1 MKICDS
7 SYLIAF
13 LHPKPGPPM
22 DRQGQPVTRFKERIE
37 DLIADLSASSDIIG
51 IPTPALAE
59 TLVRSGPNRAQY
71 MKVLHDTSKF
81 QLLPF
86 DARAAID
93 AADLV
98 ASIKTKNE
106 PWDRWAKVKF
116 DIQIVAI
123 AKSEGCSLIYS
134 DDHHIETYARRF
146 NIRVMRICD
155 LPLPPLPNPT
165 PISTGTV
172 GPQMGLA
179 LEPPTPQGVVPSTPE
194 GKPDEGSVPSIP
206 QTSQTP
212 SRADGAAAQPSDQLQ
227 ADPSHPAPVRGSD
240 GGRAQDEAAAKAK
253 TERLKTP
260 VSKT

>member
-1 MKICDS
+1 
-7 SYLIAF
+7 
-13 LHPKPGPPM
+13 M

-37 DLIADLSASSDIIG
+37 ALIADLSAASDIIG
-51 IPTPALAE
+51 IPAPALAE

-93 AADLV
+93 AADLI
-98 ASIKTKNE
+98 AAIKTKNA

-134 DDHHIETYARRF
+134 DDHHIETYAQRF

-155 LPLPPLPNPT
+155 LPLPPEPKPQMQ
-165 PISTGTV
+165 SAAVTV
-172 GPQMGLA
+172 GSQMSLIDLNA
-179 LEPPTPQGVVPSTPE
+179 APLQPE
-194 GKPDEGSVPSIP
+194 AKPDEGSIPSIP

-212 SRADGAAAQPSDQLQ
+212 PRADGGAAQSSDQLE
-227 ADPSHPAPVRGSD
+227 AAPAHTLAVQGSD
-240 GGRAQDEAAAKAK
+240 SGRAQDEATAE
-253 TERLKTP
+253 T
-260 VSKT
+260 SKPED